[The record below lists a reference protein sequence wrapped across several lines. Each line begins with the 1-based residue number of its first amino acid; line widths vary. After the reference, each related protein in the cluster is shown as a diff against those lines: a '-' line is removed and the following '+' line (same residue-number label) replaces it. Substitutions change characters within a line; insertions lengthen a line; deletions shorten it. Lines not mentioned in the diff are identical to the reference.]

1 MRAAVQQKAKE
12 DPSYLIAVQ
21 PKLDAFMKEAAPV
34 GCKAAEMAK
43 KYGFEINKV
52 GPAY

>member
-1 MRAAVQQKAKE
+1 MRAAVQQKTKE
-12 DPSYLIAVQ
+12 DPSYLIAIQ
-21 PKLDAFMKEAAPV
+21 RKLDAFMKEAAPV
-34 GCKAAEMAK
+34 DARLQEMAK